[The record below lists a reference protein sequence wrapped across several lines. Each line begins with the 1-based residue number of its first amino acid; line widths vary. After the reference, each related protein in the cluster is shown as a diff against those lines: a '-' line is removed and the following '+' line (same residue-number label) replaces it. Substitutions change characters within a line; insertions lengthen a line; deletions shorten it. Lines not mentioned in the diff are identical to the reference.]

1 MGLCKYSLTVR
12 PGFNLTEGFIVGE
25 AGDAHVL
32 FTDGDGEDIFNF
44 FRANSN
50 EIRTGELYRQV
61 SSLLSLDAEP
71 PIPAMVSDASFP
83 AKSEE
88 ASSSSEA
95 VAA

>member
-1 MGLCKYSLTVR
+1 MTLMYSLLMVTVKISSISLEPTVTR
-12 PGFNLTEGFIVGE
+12 FVQEN
-25 AGDAHVL
+25 
-32 FTDGDGEDIFNF
+32 FTD
-44 FRANSN
+44 
-50 EIRTGELYRQV
+50 QV
-61 SSLLSLDAEP
+61 SSLLSLEAEP